1 MESLMVWGF
10 GMLTKKSWDT
20 LTFRSQIKISSPFQF
35 SPTFN
40 KSQAIWKQKN
50 PFKIS
55 RKKVVLVFLV
65 TSNLPTI
72 FSRLNPPFLFL
83 RTGHYTQKN
92 KGLNHSTPASV
103 GFLES
108 FVSKSRLWTRRIWAE
123 EMDGSVVKEDLE
135 RKGSHHE
142 KVLRTCVTGPTVWK
156 TIRWENSANIHDPS
170 AKNEF
175 SWFFVWIF
183 FVRFCF
189 GEDFVLKVKWGDG

>member
-1 MESLMVWGF
+1 MVWGF

-40 KSQAIWKQKN
+40 KSQAIWKQKK

-83 RTGHYTQKN
+83 RTGHGNTQKN
-92 KGLNHSTPASV
+92 KGLPTTQRRFPWVFWNFLYRNRGFELEGAELKKWTDQLLKKTSKGKEVIMRRCFLHDTTV
-103 GFLES
+103 G
-108 FVSKSRLWTRRIWAE
+108 
-123 EMDGSVVKEDLE
+123 E
-135 RKGSHHE
+135 RMGGE
-142 KVLRTCVTGPTVWK
+142 KLSQYT
-156 TIRWENSANIHDPS
+156 
-170 AKNEF
+170 
-175 SWFFVWIF
+175 
-183 FVRFCF
+183 
-189 GEDFVLKVKWGDG
+189 